1 MIEVQNLTKTFVDP
15 KNGPLNAV
23 DGASFSSPSGQ
34 IFGLIGGNGAG
45 KTTTLRV
52 LGTMLRP
59 TSGSAS
65 VNGFDVVKDS
75 FEVRRSLGFLST
87 STALYARLKPTEMLS
102 YFAELYGLGPKEAK
116 VRIDELV
123 ERLGISEFADRL
135 CDKLSTGQKQKVSI
149 ARSIIHDPSVIIF
162 DEPTTGLDV
171 VTSQLILEFIE
182 DCKAKGKTVILSTH
196 IMSECERLCDRIS
209 IIDKGKIMATG
220 TIPELLTQTGQ
231 ANFEKAYLSIIGY
244 CSAAGVAL

>member
-1 MIEVQNLTKTFVDP
+1 
-15 KNGPLNAV
+15 
-23 DGASFSSPSGQ
+23 
-34 IFGLIGGNGAG
+34 
-45 KTTTLRV
+45 
-52 LGTMLRP
+52 
-59 TSGSAS
+59 
-65 VNGFDVVKDS
+65 
-75 FEVRRSLGFLST
+75 
-87 STALYARLKPTEMLS
+87 MLS

-116 VRIDELV
+116 IRIDELV
-123 ERLGISEFADRL
+123 ERLRISEFADRL

-231 ANFEKAYLSIIGY
+231 SNFEKAYLSIIGY
-244 CSAAGVAL
+244 DSAAGVAL